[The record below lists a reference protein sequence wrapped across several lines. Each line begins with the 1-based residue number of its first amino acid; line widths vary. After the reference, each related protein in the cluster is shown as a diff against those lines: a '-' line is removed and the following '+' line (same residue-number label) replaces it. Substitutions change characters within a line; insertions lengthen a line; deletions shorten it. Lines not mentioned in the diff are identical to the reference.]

1 MPHRL
6 HQLQPGFTRD
16 LIGSGNAGSGAS
28 VHCSPDGLL
37 LGNPGVKVVGFGHDG
52 FHFTVKF
59 VYAIIVSTMMC
70 MSANKFPPPV
80 VVAAKLQGCT
90 NLKLRQLTRRIT
102 QHYDAELGQA
112 GLKTTQYSL
121 LSHVLKLGPI
131 RPGDL
136 AQAMKMEASTL
147 TRNLKPLLA
156 AGWVQLGEGV
166 DGRSRLITITEAGRE
181 KRQAAQ
187 RHWKM
192 AQTRLNCLLGMPR
205 MLALHALIDES
216 LLLLVNST
224 TGETNE

>member
-1 MPHRL
+1 MV
-6 HQLQPGFTRD
+6 
-16 LIGSGNAGSGAS
+16 I
-28 VHCSPDGLL
+28 
-37 LGNPGVKVVGFGHDG
+37 
-52 FHFTVKF
+52 
-59 VYAIIVSTMMC
+59 
-70 MSANKFPPPV
+70 MSANKLSPPA

-102 QHYDAELGQA
+102 QHYDAELSQA

-147 TRNLKPLLA
+147 TRNLKPLVA

-166 DGRSRLITITEAGRE
+166 DGRSRLITITPTGRE

-192 AQTRLNCLLGMPR
+192 AQTGLNRLLGMPR

-216 LLLLVNST
+216 LVLLANST
-224 TGETNE
+224 TGETDE